1 MNSLGV
7 LLWFVVQLTK
17 AVPVPG
23 LPAEEGVYYH
33 PDSAK
38 WIRLAPAPIADTKTR
53 GLEAYIETD
62 GLTNLKMS
70 VVCRGAQ
77 ASLRISNPR
86 PTFYVRGI
94 GPSGDMMLVQFT
106 RKKDSRTIRTSS
118 VDSTVTNKAGFRRT
132 DIRKLQLTEYAD
144 GTFSATPEKD
154 LKKGEYLLVFGSA
167 AAGFDFGI
175 D

>member
-1 MNSLGV
+1 MNLLNV
-7 LLWFVVQLTK
+7 LLWLVVQLTK
-17 AVPVPG
+17 AAPVPG
-23 LPAEEGVYYH
+23 MPAQEGVYYH
-33 PDSAK
+33 PDQAK
-38 WIRLAPAPIADTKTR
+38 WVHLARAPVADTETH
-53 GLEAYIETD
+53 GLGTYIETD
-62 GLTNLKMS
+62 GLTNLETRI
-70 VVCRGAQ
+70 VCRGAH

-94 GPSGDMMLVQFT
+94 GSSNDMMLVQLA

-118 VDSTVTNKAGFRRT
+118 SDSTVTNKGGFRRA

-144 GTFSATPEKD
+144 GSFSATPEED

-167 AAGFDFGI
+167 TRGFDFGI